1 MPKATRTERNRERI
15 DTELALTSDLL
26 ATANR
31 LACYG
36 GWRVAVRALY
46 YVMMR
51 ISNRGRHQL
60 ADFLS
65 DPNVGW

>member
-1 MPKATRTERNRERI
+1 MSKNKRTERNRERI

-26 ATANR
+26 ATAQR
-31 LACYG
+31 LAVYG

-51 ISNRGRHQL
+51 ISNRGRAQL

-65 DPNVGW
+65 DPSVGW